1 MDKYNGYKD
10 SSTEGATPFERG
22 ATVQIMKLALIFFTF
37 IIYSVLCL
45 GALGSIDIPLQ
56 LVRKFWIW
64 LLIKLNLNNFAKVI
78 CVSLTGK
85 KNKINQT

>member
-10 SSTEGATPFERG
+10 SSTEGATPFERE

-45 GALGSIDIPLQ
+45 GALGSIDIPSPTCEK
-56 LVRKFWIW
+56 V
-64 LLIKLNLNNFAKVI
+64 LNLT
-78 CVSLTGK
+78 L
-85 KNKINQT
+85 NKIKFE